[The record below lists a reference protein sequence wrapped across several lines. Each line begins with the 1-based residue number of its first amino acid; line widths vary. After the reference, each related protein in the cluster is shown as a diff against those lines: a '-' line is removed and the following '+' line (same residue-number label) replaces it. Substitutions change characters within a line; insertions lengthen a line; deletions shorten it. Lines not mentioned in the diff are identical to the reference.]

1 MRLISQVFHGLVLI
15 VGINSASVSFLT
27 DEHSSNRTNSNVSEI
42 NVKNVDVFR
51 QLLNQETLIRM
62 TMVKN
67 VHSLMKDM
75 LMLQENLAKTDNK
88 MTGIQTS
95 TDQEILELKKQ
106 VEWLKKENDDLKN
119 NSVVQDNEIVQLK
132 ETLKN
137 VNNTLTEVKIEV
149 RYLSIA
155 LFGMDAYSKEI
166 DKGLQELKNWT
177 RKFEY
182 EMMENVS
189 NYAAAISDLDKKHL
203 EYIDRINDTTILLKS
218 DIDQY
223 EIDRLKLSAAVSSLE
238 LFRIN
243 QTQSKCDVS
252 TRIGFTAGVTS
263 QITSW
268 NSGTLVFPKVITNVG
283 SGYNPSDG
291 VFTAPRAGVYV
302 FFVNVQS
309 YNTQNIYV
317 DIVLNGA
324 TKVRTMAYSGGSTDT
339 YEAGPNLAVLS
350 LQTGDRVWIKHHSG
364 QGYSTSSGGPLTTF
378 SGFLI

>member
-27 DEHSSNRTNSNVSEI
+27 DDHSSNRTNSNVSEI

-75 LMLQENLAKTDNK
+75 LTLQENMAKADSK
-88 MTGIQTS
+88 ITGIQTS

-119 NSVVQDNEIVQLK
+119 NSVVQDNEIAQLK

-137 VNNTLTEVKIEV
+137 VTNTLTEVKIEV

-155 LFGMDAYSKEI
+155 LFGMDTYSKEI

-177 RKFEY
+177 RKIEI
-182 EMMENVS
+182 EMIENIS

-203 EYIDRINDTTILLKS
+203 EYIGKNCIFLLRIHLKS
-218 DIDQY
+218 MF
-223 EIDRLKLSAAVSSLE
+223 A
-238 LFRIN
+238 
-243 QTQSKCDVS
+243 
-252 TRIGFTAGVTS
+252 
-263 QITSW
+263 
-268 NSGTLVFPKVITNVG
+268 
-283 SGYNPSDG
+283 
-291 VFTAPRAGVYV
+291 
-302 FFVNVQS
+302 
-309 YNTQNIYV
+309 
-317 DIVLNGA
+317 
-324 TKVRTMAYSGGSTDT
+324 
-339 YEAGPNLAVLS
+339 
-350 LQTGDRVWIKHHSG
+350 
-364 QGYSTSSGGPLTTF
+364 
-378 SGFLI
+378 

>member
-1 MRLISQVFHGLVLI
+1 MKLILRVFHGLVLI

-27 DEHSSNRTNSNVSEI
+27 DEHSSNRTNSNVTEI

-75 LMLQENLAKTDNK
+75 LTLQENLAKTDNK
-88 MTGIQTS
+88 ITGIQTS

-106 VEWLKKENDDLKN
+106 VEWLKRENDDLKN
-119 NSVVQDNEIVQLK
+119 KSVVQNDEIIQLK

-137 VNNTLTEVKIEV
+137 VNNTLTEMKIEV

-155 LFGMDAYSKEI
+155 LFGMDTHSKEI

-177 RKFEY
+177 RKIEF
-182 EMMENVS
+182 EMMENVT
-189 NYAAAISDLDKKHL
+189 NYAAAISDLDRKHL
-203 EYIDRINDTTILLKS
+203 EYIDKINDTAILLKS

-223 EIDRLKLSAAVSSLE
+223 EIDQLKMSAAVSSLE

-243 QTQSKCDVS
+243 QTQSKCDMS
-252 TRIGFTAGVTS
+252 TRIGFTAGITS
-263 QITSW
+263 SSSSW
-268 NSGTLVFPKVITNVG
+268 NSGTLVFPVVITNVG
-283 SGYNPSDG
+283 NGYNPTDG
-291 VFTAPRAGVYV
+291 VFTAPMAGVYV

-309 YNTQNIYV
+309 HGTQNIRV

-324 TKVRTMAYSGGSTDT
+324 TKVRAMAYSTGGHG
-339 YEAGPNLAVLS
+339 YIEAGPNLAVLS
-350 LQTGDRVWIKHHSG
+350 LQTGDRVWIKHNSG
-364 QGYSTSSGGPLTTF
+364 QGYYTESAGPITTF

>member
-1 MRLISQVFHGLVLI
+1 MQVILFYALMCIAGSQ
-15 VGINSASVSFLT
+15 SATVSLLA
-27 DEHSSNRTNSNVSEI
+27 DDILSNRTNSDVSEI
-42 NVKNVDVFR
+42 NVKNADVFR

-75 LMLQENLAKTDNK
+75 LTLQENMAKAENK
-88 MTGIQTS
+88 ITGIQTS

-106 VEWLKKENDDLKN
+106 VEWLKTENDYFKN
-119 NSVVQDNEIVQLK
+119 KSVVQDNEIVQLK

-137 VNNTLTEVKIEV
+137 VNNTLNEVKIEV

-155 LFGMDAYSKEI
+155 LFGMDTYSKEI

-177 RKFEY
+177 RKIEF

-189 NYAAAISDLDKKHL
+189 NYAAAISDLDRKHL

-223 EIDRLKLSAAVSSLE
+223 EIDQLKMSAAVSSLE

-263 QITSW
+263 SSTTW

-283 SGYNPSDG
+283 NGYNPNDG

-309 YNTQNIYV
+309 YGIMTIYV
-317 DIVLNGA
+317 DIVLNGS
-324 TKVRTMAYSGGSTDT
+324 TKVRTMSLNTSGEQHD
-339 YEAGPNLAVLS
+339 AGPNLAVLS
-350 LQTGDRVWIKHHSG
+350 LQTGDRVWVKYYSG
-364 QGYSTSSGGPLTTF
+364 QGYYTTSDGSITTF
-378 SGFLI
+378 SGFLF

>member
-1 MRLISQVFHGLVLI
+1 MPLISQVFHGLVLI
-15 VGINSASVSFLT
+15 VGINSASVSLLT

-75 LMLQENLAKTDNK
+75 LTLQENMAKADSK
-88 MTGIQTS
+88 ITGIQTS

-106 VEWLKKENDDLKN
+106 VEWLKKENADLKN
-119 NSVVQDNEIVQLK
+119 NSVVQDNEIAQLK

-137 VNNTLTEVKIEV
+137 VTNTLTEVKIEV

-155 LFGMDAYSKEI
+155 LFGMDTYSKEI

-177 RKFEY
+177 RKIEI
-182 EMMENVS
+182 EMIENIS

-203 EYIDRINDTTILLKS
+203 EYIDKINDTTILLKS
-218 DIDQY
+218 DINQY
-223 EIDRLKLSAAVSSLE
+223 EIDQLKLSAAVSSLE

-243 QTQSKCDVS
+243 QTQSKCDLS
-252 TRIGFTAGVTS
+252 TRIGFTASVTS
-263 QITSW
+263 YSSSW

-283 SGYNPSDG
+283 NGYNPSDG
-291 VFTAPRAGVYV
+291 VFTAPRTGVYV

-309 YNTQNIYV
+309 YGSYNIYV
-317 DIVLNGA
+317 NIVLNGA
-324 TKVRTMAYSGGSTDT
+324 TKVRTMVNQGSQEAND
-339 YEAGPNLAVLS
+339 AGPNLAVLS
-350 LQTGDRVWIKHHSG
+350 LQTGDRVWVKHYSG
-364 QGYSTSSGGPLTTF
+364 QGYWTDSDGPITTF

>member
-1 MRLISQVFHGLVLI
+1 MKHETTMKLILRVFYGLVLI

-27 DEHSSNRTNSNVSEI
+27 DEHSSNRTNSNVTEI

-75 LMLQENLAKTDNK
+75 LTLQENLAKTDNK

-95 TDQEILELKKQ
+95 TDEEILELKKQ

-155 LFGMDAYSKEI
+155 LFGMDTHSKEI

-177 RKFEY
+177 RKIEF

-189 NYAAAISDLDKKHL
+189 NYAAAISDLDRKHL
-203 EYIDRINDTTILLKS
+203 EYIDKINDTTILLKS

-223 EIDRLKLSAAVSSLE
+223 EIDQLKMSAAVSSLE

-243 QTQSKCDVS
+243 KTKCDVS

-263 QITSW
+263 SSSTW

-283 SGYNPSDG
+283 NGYNSSDG

-302 FFVNVQS
+302 FFVNVQGYS
-309 YNTQNIYV
+309 NNDVYV

-324 TKVRTMAYSGGSTDT
+324 NKVRTMAQTNYD
-339 YEAGPNLAVLS
+339 AGPNLAVLS
-350 LQTGDRVWIKHHSG
+350 LQTGDRVWVKYHAG
-364 QGYSTSSGGPLTTF
+364 QGYYTYSDSPITTF

>member
-1 MRLISQVFHGLVLI
+1 MQVILFYALMCIAGSQ
-15 VGINSASVSFLT
+15 SATVSMLT
-27 DEHSSNRTNSNVSEI
+27 DDILSNRTNSDVSEI
-42 NVKNVDVFR
+42 NVKNADVFR

-75 LMLQENLAKTDNK
+75 LTLQENMAKAENK
-88 MTGIQTS
+88 ITGIQTS

-119 NSVVQDNEIVQLK
+119 YSVVQDNEIVQLK
-132 ETLKN
+132 ETLKT
-137 VNNTLTEVKIEV
+137 VNNTLTDVKIEV

-155 LFGMDAYSKEI
+155 LFSMDAYSKEI

-177 RKFEY
+177 RQFEY

-189 NYAAAISDLDKKHL
+189 NYAAAISDLDRKHL
-203 EYIDRINDTTILLKS
+203 EYIDIINETTIMLKS

-223 EIDRLKLSAAVSSLE
+223 EIDQLKMSAAVTSLE

-263 QITSW
+263 SSSSW
-268 NSGTLVFPKVITNVG
+268 SSGTLVFPKVITNIG
-283 SGYNPSDG
+283 NGYNPSDG

-302 FFVNVQS
+302 FFVNVQGYS
-309 YNTQNIYV
+309 NQMIYV

-324 TKVRTMAYSGGSTDT
+324 TKVRTSAYTVNTD
-339 YEAGPNLAVLS
+339 YEDAGPNLAVLS
-350 LQTGDRVWIKHHSG
+350 LQTGDRVWVKHHLG
-364 QGYSTSSGGPLTTF
+364 QGYYTHSDGPITTF

>member
-1 MRLISQVFHGLVLI
+1 MQVILFYALMCIAGSQ
-15 VGINSASVSFLT
+15 SATVSLLT
-27 DEHSSNRTNSNVSEI
+27 DDILSNRTNSDVSEI
-42 NVKNVDVFR
+42 NVKNADVFR

-75 LMLQENLAKTDNK
+75 LTLQENMAKAENK
-88 MTGIQTS
+88 ITGIQTS

-106 VEWLKKENDDLKN
+106 VGWLKKENDYFKN
-119 NSVVQDNEIVQLK
+119 KSVVQDNEIVQLK

-137 VNNTLTEVKIEV
+137 VNNTLNEVKIEV

-155 LFGMDAYSKEI
+155 LFGMDTYSKEI

-177 RKFEY
+177 RKIEF

-189 NYAAAISDLDKKHL
+189 NYAAAISDLDRKHL
-203 EYIDRINDTTILLKS
+203 EYIDIINDTTILLKS

-223 EIDRLKLSAAVSSLE
+223 EIDQLKMSAAVSSLE

-243 QTQSKCDVS
+243 QTQSKCVVS

-263 QITSW
+263 PSDSW

-283 SGYNPSDG
+283 NGYNPSDG

-309 YNTQNIYV
+309 YDTKYIYV
-317 DIVLNGA
+317 DIVLNGS
-324 TKVRTMAYSGGSTDT
+324 TKVRTMAFSYNGHG
-339 YEAGPNLAVLS
+339 YNEAGPNLAVLS
-350 LQTGDRVWIKHHSG
+350 LQTGDRVWVKHHKG
-364 QGYSTSSGGPLTTF
+364 NGYWTNSDGLITTF